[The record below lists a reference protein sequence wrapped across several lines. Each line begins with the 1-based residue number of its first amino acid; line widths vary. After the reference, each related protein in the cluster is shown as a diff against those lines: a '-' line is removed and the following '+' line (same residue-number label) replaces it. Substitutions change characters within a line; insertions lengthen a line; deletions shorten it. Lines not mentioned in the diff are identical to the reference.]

1 MSIVFDQYDPISGSI
16 REYIFDIDDIV
27 NHVLYDSDTNPITD
41 TQLPRYAYNDIQDAI
56 YSNHIVLKIDY
67 IDIPIPLHTS
77 IEDIVIMITSLLNKD
92 MNSICDMDLLIDGM
106 SIYHMDTL
114 PEDKDIITL
123 HTSSGGILSSRVNR
137 MYRYAVS
144 NDMDWLSRILMHK
157 RVPNDDD
164 MYIIDRY
171 LSFNSDTH
179 VLNTIYRLL
188 HDAFIS
194 STFAE
199 DLIDRLAPMYEDADG
214 WNDLLDRIY
223 DSTV

>member
-92 MNSICDMDLLIDGM
+92 MNSICDMDILIDGM

-114 PEDKDIITL
+114 PEDRDIITL

-199 DLIDRLAPMYEDADG
+199 DLIDRLTPMYEDADG
-214 WNDLLDRIY
+214 WNDLLDRIR

>member
-67 IDIPIPLHTS
+67 IDIPIPLHTN

-92 MNSICDMDLLIDGM
+92 MNSICDMDILIDGM

-114 PEDKDIITL
+114 PEDRDIITL

-171 LSFNSDTH
+171 LSFNSDTY

-194 STFAE
+194 STFAG
-199 DLIDRLAPMYEDADG
+199 DLIDRLTPMYEGADG
-214 WNDLLDRIY
+214 WNDLLDRIR

>member
-1 MSIVFDQYDPISGSI
+1 
-16 REYIFDIDDIV
+16 
-27 NHVLYDSDTNPITD
+27 
-41 TQLPRYAYNDIQDAI
+41 
-56 YSNHIVLKIDY
+56 
-67 IDIPIPLHTS
+67 
-77 IEDIVIMITSLLNKD
+77 
-92 MNSICDMDLLIDGM
+92 
-106 SIYHMDTL
+106 MDTL
-114 PEDKDIITL
+114 PEDRDIITL

-144 NDMDWLSRILMHK
+144 NDMDWLSRILMYK

-199 DLIDRLAPMYEDADG
+199 DLIDRLAPMYEGVDG
-214 WNDLLDRIY
+214 WNDLLDRIH

>member
-92 MNSICDMDLLIDGM
+92 MNSICDMDILIDGM

-114 PEDKDIITL
+114 PEDRDIITL

-214 WNDLLDRIY
+214 WNDLLDRIR